1 MRGRCRR
8 WWLRREGGHWGRGCR
23 GQMSGNAG
31 FLPGLGCGSCLQD
44 LSDTLALNFSN
55 TPVEPET
62 FCCLVHCVSLHTEE
76 ILNRPLWDEGINEKV
91 QNGMIGIKGSI
102 PIQDRCCFYENL
114 FFFSHKFRDQLT
126 SQIRAQGLLCDLL
139 LALGVS

>member
-1 MRGRCRR
+1 MGGGGC
-8 WWLRREGGHWGRGCR
+8 RREGGHWGRGCR
-23 GQMSGNAG
+23 GQRRGNAG

-44 LSDTLALNFSN
+44 LSDTLALNFRN
-55 TPVEPET
+55 TPVESEP
-62 FCCLVHCVSLHTEE
+62 FCCLVHCVSLDTEE

-91 QNGMIGIKGSI
+91 QNGMIGVKGSI
-102 PIQDRCCFYENL
+102 PIQDRCCFYDNL
-114 FFFSHKFRDQLT
+114 FFFFSHKFRDQLT